1 MAMRVAVYARV
12 STEAQE
18 ARGTIGSQIAAL
30 RERADAECH
39 ELVAEFVDDGHSG
52 ARLDR
57 PDLDALRD
65 AAEAGLLDAVWCL
78 SPDRLA
84 RVYAHQVIVLD
95 ELARHGV
102 AVLFADAPT
111 LDDDPQARL
120 LTQVQGV
127 IAEYERA
134 KMEAHRDK
142 APLAPGETCPD
153 TSLLSPGRLEE
164 GGRVTLQHVL
174 CAGARQL
181 PKARA
186 RELPAQRREFSHL
199 RAVPLAKGSVA
210 VEHPGPDVPGRAQQ
224 GVAAA
229 ALGRG
234 GAQGDPGGAVDLPNG
249 THVRTSSEGYRHK
262 TAHFRAP
269 EEKTFSR

>member
-1 MAMRVAVYARV
+1 
-12 STEAQE
+12 
-18 ARGTIGSQIAAL
+18 
-30 RERADAECH
+30 
-39 ELVAEFVDDGHSG
+39 
-52 ARLDR
+52 
-57 PDLDALRD
+57 
-65 AAEAGLLDAVWCL
+65 
-78 SPDRLA
+78 
-84 RVYAHQVIVLD
+84 VIVLD

-164 GGRVTLQHVL
+164 GGRVTFQHVL

-186 RELPAQRREFSHL
+186 RELPAQGREFSHL
-199 RAVPLAKGSVA
+199 RAVPLALV
-210 VEHPGPDVPGRAQQ
+210 RA
-224 GVAAA
+224 
-229 ALGRG
+229 
-234 GAQGDPGGAVDLPNG
+234 GAVFKNG
-249 THVRTSSEGYRHK
+249 RLIERPDESEGGGDQQV
-262 TAHFRAP
+262 A
-269 EEKTFSR
+269 